1 MMLDFGGSNSSFLNV
16 NIFCFH
22 HYHYYVIHV
31 QITVILYI
39 NKLIIL
45 LDGKYFKVFSL
56 WDMIQ
61 KKC

>member
-1 MMLDFGGSNSSFLNV
+1 MMLDFGGSNSSFLYV

-22 HYHYYVIHV
+22 HYHYYVIRV

-45 LDGKYFKVFSL
+45 LDGAYF
-56 WDMIQ
+56 
-61 KKC
+61 